1 MRLKGVLFSTAFLT
15 ICLIAPIAS
24 TVGATPQGVSIRV
37 YDRDHK
43 DYHNWNDDENRRYE
57 EYRRDHPKYSV
68 KFTKNN
74 RTHQS
79 EYWKWR
85 HEHE

>member
-1 MRLKGVLFSTAFLT
+1 MRLKSVFSAVFLT
-15 ICLIAPIAS
+15 AGLIAPIAI
-24 TVGATPQGVSIRV
+24 TATAAPQGVSIRV

-57 EYRRDHPKYSV
+57 EYRRDHSKFSLT
-68 KFTKNN
+68 FTKNSHE
-74 RTHQS
+74 RQR